1 MKNNNEIQQAVNT
14 ALSSLHVSERDAGML
29 LAQAKG
35 GKKVKKKLSMAMILT
50 IVTILI
56 TATAVAA
63 TLIWDKYVIDLKKRE
78 QSQGEY
84 AQWEIQSKQDLIKS
98 LIEMGYIQ
106 ESDET
111 RKLLDDTTNKDEQEK
126 IADKLMM
133 LLTNQTDIKEI
144 NADIITYSIFG
155 PESTWTSEQRVWWQ
169 QVTNMFR
176 NTESDID
183 SFVLPDKGDLP
194 ESQAIAIAKAAI
206 LKAYELP
213 ADALDKA
220 RPVAN
225 MYVTKER
232 PDYRRWDIQFQIYK
246 EGTSDY
252 LERVYTAVVDMSGN
266 VIEDPDL
273 NVPNLESMAENYK
286 KELLRKEQLD
296 QSPIIQI
303 YQKYVK
309 ESGMTAIREWTIETK
324 AAYSKE
330 IRHLVVSAIK
340 DGSFKAYYDKETG
353 PTERTIIASTFFEY
367 GLPDKQSVQIKEAL
381 DLAKKTVKDMLG
393 FTDKGIT
400 DNLVIYPYFDITDAN
415 KPLWRFVFY
424 PSPLGQGVSEKI
436 VRIEIDACSSEVV
449 SAESFERKPLLEDLE
464 YDTKI
469 Y

>member
-1 MKNNNEIQQAVNT
+1 MENNRIKQALNNT
-14 ALSSLHVSERDAGML
+14 LSSLYVSEMEAGML

-35 GKKVKKKLSMAMILT
+35 GKKVKRKLSVAMILT
-50 IVTILI
+50 IVIITI

-63 TLIWDKYVIDLKKRE
+63 TLIWNKYVIDVKKRE

-98 LIEMGYIQ
+98 LIDMGYIQ

-111 RKLLDDTTNKDEQEK
+111 RKLFDNTTSKDEQNR
-126 IADKLMM
+126 IADQLVM
-133 LLTNQTDIKEI
+133 LLTKQTDVKEI

-155 PESTWTSEQRVWWQ
+155 PESTWTSEQRKWWQ

-206 LKAYELP
+206 LKAYCLP
-213 ADALDKA
+213 SDTLDQA

-225 MYVTKER
+225 LYVTKQR

-246 EGTSDY
+246 QGTTDY
-252 LERVYTAVVDMSGN
+252 VERVFTAVVDMSGN

-309 ESGMTAIREWTIETK
+309 ESGMTTIREWTIETK

-330 IRHLVVSAIK
+330 IRNLVVSAMK
-340 DGSFKAYYDKETG
+340 DGSFKVYNDKEAG
-353 PTERTIIASTFFEY
+353 PTERTIIASTVFEY
-367 GLPDKQSVQIKEAL
+367 GLPDKQSIQMKAAL
-381 DLAKKTVKDMLG
+381 DLAKKIVQEMLG
-393 FTDKGIT
+393 FTDKEIT

-424 PSPLGQGVSEKI
+424 PSALGQGVSEKI
-436 VRIEIDACSSEVV
+436 VRIEIDAYYSKEVSV
-449 SAESFERKPLLEDLE
+449 ECFDRRPLLENLE
-464 YDTKI
+464 YDAKI